1 MTRVEFANLLFSL
14 ETLLVEVD
22 YNRRQIN
29 DCQDCRGWED
39 VQSMCHACQRALE
52 EEFEAMRK
60 LSGTAE
66 FLKIMRSIKGALQED
81 DSGEL
86 AQIMA
91 LARRA
96 TEN

>member
-1 MTRVEFANLLFSL
+1 MQISCLVSKS
-14 ETLLVEVD
+14 LLVEVD
-22 YNRRQIN
+22 YYRRQIN

-39 VQSMCHACQRALE
+39 VKSMCRACQRALE
-52 EEFEAMRK
+52 DEFEAMRR
-60 LSGTAE
+60 LSGNAE
-66 FLKIMRSIKGALQED
+66 FMKIMRAIKGALQED